1 MQIRSWH
8 KWSLKIQSLLVFVIV
23 HSITLAYL
31 FSHIYFSQAAAVE
44 RLSKSGWIFSHLPS
58 SQATA
63 TQRILARYFPE
74 QYVQP
79 VVAAKLPANF
89 RIGKIKESEGDLVKI
104 KNLQLLALVGGK
116 VSLDD
121 IETVG
126 RIELIGELCIKY
138 CEFTCNDLQLG
149 AAISKLQKAQKV
161 CLIKKGSNSD
171 VVAGLAKMRE
181 LRSVELGLLS
191 PFDIRA
197 LTDLPRLE
205 RLTVGPLSFTEIV
218 EAVDGLGNVVVAT
231 TLRERKEM
239 AGRDYQGSILKLV
252 RPDFPDLVIGY

>member
-1 MQIRSWH
+1 
-8 KWSLKIQSLLVFVIV
+8 
-23 HSITLAYL
+23 
-31 FSHIYFSQAAAVE
+31 
-44 RLSKSGWIFSHLPS
+44 
-58 SQATA
+58 
-63 TQRILARYFPE
+63 
-74 QYVQP
+74 
-79 VVAAKLPANF
+79 LPADF
-89 RIGKIKESEGDLVKI
+89 RIGKVKESEGDLVKI

-121 IETVG
+121 IETVS
-126 RIELIGELCIKY
+126 RIELIGELYIKY
-138 CEFTCNDLQLG
+138 CGFTCNDLQLG
-149 AAISKLQKAQKV
+149 AEISKLQKVQKV

-171 VVAGLAKMRE
+171 VVTGLAKMRG
-181 LRSVELGLLS
+181 LRSIELGLLS
-191 PFDIRA
+191 TFDIRA

-218 EAVDGLGNVVVAT
+218 EAVDGLGDVVVAT